1 MKVTTENLTESL
13 QLLKQKLHDGEVNFT
28 YQKKDGSER
37 TARGTLNV
45 QVMGEENSPKGM
57 DYNKNDDVTRYY
69 DLNSNG
75 WRSFTN
81 VNLISIDDVRVQVEE
96 EKSALTGYQGY
107 LKQADDVTS
116 LGPLE
121 SSLKYFAFASNRFMS
136 L

>member
-81 VNLISIDDVRVQVEE
+81 VNLISIDD
-96 EKSALTGYQGY
+96 
-107 LKQADDVTS
+107 
-116 LGPLE
+116 
-121 SSLKYFAFASNRFMS
+121 
-136 L
+136 

>member
-13 QLLKQKLHDGEVNFT
+13 VLLKSRMHEGEVNFT

-81 VNLISIDDVRVQVEE
+81 VNLISIDE
-96 EKSALTGYQGY
+96 
-107 LKQADDVTS
+107 
-116 LGPLE
+116 
-121 SSLKYFAFASNRFMS
+121 
-136 L
+136 

>member
-13 QLLKQKLHDGEVNFT
+13 AFLKSRMHDGEVNFT

-45 QVMGEENSPKGM
+45 QVMGEENSPKGI

-81 VNLISIDDVRVQVEE
+81 VNLISVDD
-96 EKSALTGYQGY
+96 
-107 LKQADDVTS
+107 
-116 LGPLE
+116 
-121 SSLKYFAFASNRFMS
+121 
-136 L
+136 

>member
-13 QLLKQKLHDGEVNFT
+13 ALLKSRMHEGEVNFT

-81 VNLISIDDVRVQVEE
+81 VNLISIDD
-96 EKSALTGYQGY
+96 
-107 LKQADDVTS
+107 
-116 LGPLE
+116 
-121 SSLKYFAFASNRFMS
+121 
-136 L
+136 

>member
-81 VNLISIDDVRVQVEE
+81 VNLISIDE
-96 EKSALTGYQGY
+96 
-107 LKQADDVTS
+107 
-116 LGPLE
+116 
-121 SSLKYFAFASNRFMS
+121 
-136 L
+136 

>member
-13 QLLKQKLHDGEVNFT
+13 ALLKSRMHDGEVSFT
-28 YQKKDGSER
+28 YLKKDGSER

-57 DYNKNDDVTRYY
+57 DYNKSDDVTRYY

-81 VNLISIDDVRVQVEE
+81 VNLISIDE
-96 EKSALTGYQGY
+96 
-107 LKQADDVTS
+107 
-116 LGPLE
+116 
-121 SSLKYFAFASNRFMS
+121 
-136 L
+136 

>member
-13 QLLKQKLHDGEVNFT
+13 AFLKSRMHDGEVSFT
-28 YQKKDGSER
+28 YLKKDGSER

-81 VNLISIDDVRVQVEE
+81 VNLISVDD
-96 EKSALTGYQGY
+96 
-107 LKQADDVTS
+107 
-116 LGPLE
+116 
-121 SSLKYFAFASNRFMS
+121 
-136 L
+136 

>member
-1 MKVTTENLTESL
+1 MKVTTENLTENL
-13 QLLKQKLHDGEVNFT
+13 QLLKQKLHNGEVNFT

-81 VNLISIDDVRVQVEE
+81 VNLISIDE
-96 EKSALTGYQGY
+96 
-107 LKQADDVTS
+107 
-116 LGPLE
+116 
-121 SSLKYFAFASNRFMS
+121 
-136 L
+136 

>member
-13 QLLKQKLHDGEVNFT
+13 TLLKSRMHEGEVNFT
-28 YQKKDGSER
+28 YQKKNGSER

-57 DYNKNDDVTRYY
+57 DYNKSDDVTRYY

-81 VNLISIDDVRVQVEE
+81 VNLISIDD
-96 EKSALTGYQGY
+96 
-107 LKQADDVTS
+107 
-116 LGPLE
+116 
-121 SSLKYFAFASNRFMS
+121 
-136 L
+136 

>member
-75 WRSFTN
+75 WRSFIN
-81 VNLISIDDVRVQVEE
+81 VNLISVDD
-96 EKSALTGYQGY
+96 
-107 LKQADDVTS
+107 
-116 LGPLE
+116 
-121 SSLKYFAFASNRFMS
+121 
-136 L
+136 

>member
-13 QLLKQKLHDGEVNFT
+13 ALLKSRMYEGEVNFT

-57 DYNKNDDVTRYY
+57 NYNKNDDVTRYY

-75 WRSFTN
+75 WRSFAN
-81 VNLISIDDVRVQVEE
+81 VNLISIDE
-96 EKSALTGYQGY
+96 
-107 LKQADDVTS
+107 
-116 LGPLE
+116 
-121 SSLKYFAFASNRFMS
+121 
-136 L
+136 

>member
-13 QLLKQKLHDGEVNFT
+13 QLLKQKVHDGEVNFT

-81 VNLISIDDVRVQVEE
+81 VNLISIDE
-96 EKSALTGYQGY
+96 
-107 LKQADDVTS
+107 
-116 LGPLE
+116 
-121 SSLKYFAFASNRFMS
+121 
-136 L
+136 

>member
-13 QLLKQKLHDGEVNFT
+13 QLLKQKLHDGEVSFT
-28 YQKKDGSER
+28 YLKKDGSER

-81 VNLISIDDVRVQVEE
+81 VNLISIDE
-96 EKSALTGYQGY
+96 
-107 LKQADDVTS
+107 
-116 LGPLE
+116 
-121 SSLKYFAFASNRFMS
+121 
-136 L
+136 